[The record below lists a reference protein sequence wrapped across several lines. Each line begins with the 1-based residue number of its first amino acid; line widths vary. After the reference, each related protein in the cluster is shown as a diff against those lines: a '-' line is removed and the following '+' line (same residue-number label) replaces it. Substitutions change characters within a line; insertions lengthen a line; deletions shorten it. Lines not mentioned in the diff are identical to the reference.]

1 MKKAKETIPGV
12 VICLVIAPIAWVLG
26 QTVRVIGGAVF
37 AIIIGMLIRF
47 FWNLPKVFD
56 AGIKFTS
63 KKILRY
69 AIVLLGFEMN
79 IVRVLETGRD
89 SALVMLFSLAAA
101 FAAAYLVGR
110 LIKIKTNSATLIG
123 VGTGICGGSAIAAT
137 APVIGANDE
146 EIAQSISTIFLF
158 NIIAVFIFPVLGRL
172 LGMSDTGFGIWAGTA
187 VNDTSSVVAAA
198 SSWSDDAL
206 KLATIVKL
214 TRTLM
219 IVPVTLILA
228 LITARTKGA
237 GGKVRITAIFPF
249 FVLGFFVASLIATS
263 GIIPTEVTGFCV
275 QIGKFM
281 IVIAMSAIG
290 LSTNIVSLV
299 KSGKKPIFLGFI
311 CWVTVA
317 LSSILVLVITKVW

>member
-1 MKKAKETIPGV
+1 
-12 VICLVIAPIAWVLG
+12 
-26 QTVRVIGGAVF
+26 
-37 AIIIGMLIRF
+37 
-47 FWNLPKVFD
+47 
-56 AGIKFTS
+56 
-63 KKILRY
+63 
-69 AIVLLGFEMN
+69 
-79 IVRVLETGRD
+79 
-89 SALVMLFSLAAA
+89 
-101 FAAAYLVGR
+101 
-110 LIKIKTNSATLIG
+110 
-123 VGTGICGGSAIAAT
+123 
-137 APVIGANDE
+137 
-146 EIAQSISTIFLF
+146 
-158 NIIAVFIFPVLGRL
+158 L